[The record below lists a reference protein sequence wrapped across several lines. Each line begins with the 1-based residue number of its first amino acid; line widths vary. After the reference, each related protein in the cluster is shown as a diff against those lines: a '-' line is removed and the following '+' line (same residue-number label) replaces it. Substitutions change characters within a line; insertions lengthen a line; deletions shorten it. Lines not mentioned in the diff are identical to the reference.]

1 MQDGSSPVMNGGNMN
16 SNYRRQM
23 APKNAV
29 HSAAVKLAIPLSERE
44 ERINYLDEYSCKPPP
59 LFLICISLAQVSS
72 LTHVLQL
79 DFSFL
84 HRDGVLGSNEA
95 RSIKGDLEFHTPF

>member
-1 MQDGSSPVMNGGNMN
+1 MGIFTYSDKISEHTWLGLCTQDGSSPVMNGGNAGG
-16 SNYRRQM
+16 NYRRQM

-59 LFLICISLAQVSS
+59 LFLICISLAQVTSPAMHFFPS
-72 LTHVLQL
+72 T
-79 DFSFL
+79 FSP
-84 HRDGVLGSNEA
+84 H
-95 RSIKGDLEFHTPF
+95 

>member
-1 MQDGSSPVMNGGNMN
+1 MSTPGYVQDGSSPVMNGGNMN

-72 LTHVLQL
+72 LAYVFEL
-79 DFSFL
+79 DFSPL
-84 HRDGVLGSNEA
+84 W
-95 RSIKGDLEFHTPF
+95 